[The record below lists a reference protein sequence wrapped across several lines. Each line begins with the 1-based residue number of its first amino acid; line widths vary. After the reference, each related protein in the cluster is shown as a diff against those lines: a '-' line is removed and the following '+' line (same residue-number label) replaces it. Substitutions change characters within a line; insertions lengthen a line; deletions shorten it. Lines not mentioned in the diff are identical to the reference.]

1 MKKTDYRIIKKPTK
15 KEDPAPIVYNLDDVT
30 IPPDYPQPPKPGP
43 KPPVPPHPDP
53 KPPEPPHPGPKP
65 PVPPVPPPHPVP
77 VGEVVF
83 ANGLEEHH
91 RTVSVQVS
99 PDSMQ
104 YMAATPHGVTIKKLL
119 DKVERQ
125 NKEIAEMA
133 SIIVDMKSQ
142 INQLTGSVKPSAIMK
157 NIADNSELFGLDE
170 NGELIVNLGGGL
182 AADDGKVVVDFDESL
197 ALDDTGKIGLDF
209 DETMEVNDGKVGVTG
224 VWGEFNSDR
233 N

>member
-43 KPPVPPHPDP
+43 RPPV
-53 KPPEPPHPGPKP
+53 PPHPGPKP
-65 PVPPVPPPHPVP
+65 PIPPVPPPHPVP

-83 ANGLEEHH
+83 ANGLEEKHNV
-91 RTVSVQVS
+91 VSVKVS

-104 YMAATPHGVTIKKLL
+104 YMAATPFGITIKRLIERI
-119 DKVERQ
+119 ERQ
-125 NKEIAEMA
+125 NREIAEMA

-157 NIADNSELFGLDE
+157 NIADNSELFGLDD

-182 AADDGKVVVDFDESL
+182 IADDGKVVVDFDESL
-197 ALDDTGKIGLDF
+197 ALDDDGKIGLDF
-209 DETMEVNDGKVGVTG
+209 DDTMEVNDGKVGVSG

-233 N
+233 DN

>member
-1 MKKTDYRIIKKPTK
+1 MKKTDYRIIKRPVK

-30 IPPDYPQPPKPGP
+30 IPPDYPQPPKP
-43 KPPVPPHPDP
+43 
-53 KPPEPPHPGPKP
+53 HPGPKP
-65 PVPPVPPPHPVP
+65 PVPPVPPHPGPKPPVPPLPPVPPPQPVP

-91 RTVSVQVS
+91 RIVKVRVS

-104 YMAATPHGVTIKKLL
+104 YMAATPNGVTIRKLL
-119 DKVERQ
+119 DRVERQ
-125 NKEIAEMA
+125 NREIAEMA

-197 ALDDTGKIGLDF
+197 ALDDDGKIGLDF
-209 DETMEVNDGKVGVTG
+209 DDTMSVNDGKVGVTG

-233 N
+233 ND